1 MIENHTP
8 KSAQKAAGFRGRTVY
23 FIWRNMPRALL
34 LFFCVLSV
42 VLFLAILEKKDA
54 IVAQNADTVTGER
67 PQVNVVLLPLT
78 ATEIRDSINLPGSL
92 EPWVELNL
100 KAKIR
105 GTVEQVMVSEG
116 ESVTQGQILCRLES
130 ADYRIILDRAKSAY
144 DLALT
149 NYQREKSLYA
159 RKVVPMA
166 QMEAR
171 ETAMQAAKADL
182 ENAELNYSRCN
193 IKSPMDGVIQ
203 SLNVKVGLL
212 LNSGDPVGQILEIDK
227 LKAVVGIPESD
238 IKAVS
243 LLDTVDIT
251 IQALDNRI
259 LKGKKH
265 FLSPA
270 PETFARLYRLELL
283 IENPDGDILPGMF
296 FRADVVKRKVPDAIA
311 VPFYSVI
318 SRNDESF
325 VFVEKDGMALKINV
339 SLGIMEKWMVQVTKG
354 LSPGDKLVVEG
365 HRDLENHQKIN
376 VVKVMSGAG
385 DFSL

>member
-1 MIENHTP
+1 MIENHPP

-23 FIWRNMPRALL
+23 FIWRNMPRVLL
-34 LFFCVLSV
+34 LFFCVLTV

-116 ESVTQGQILCRLES
+116 DTVKEGQILCRLES

-144 DLALT
+144 DLALM
-149 NYQREKSLYA
+149 NYKREKSLYA

-212 LNSGDPVGQILEIDK
+212 LSSGDPVGQILEIDK

-283 IENPDGDILPGMF
+283 IENPDGEILPGMF

>member
-34 LFFCVLSV
+34 LFFCVLTV

-193 IKSPMDGVIQ
+193 IKSPMGGVIQ

>member
-1 MIENHTP
+1 
-8 KSAQKAAGFRGRTVY
+8 
-23 FIWRNMPRALL
+23 MPRALL
-34 LFFCVLSV
+34 LFFCVLTV

-193 IKSPMDGVIQ
+193 IKSPMGGVIQ

-212 LNSGDPVGQILEIDK
+212 LSSGDPVGQILEIDK

>member
-1 MIENHTP
+1 MIENHPP

-23 FIWRNMPRALL
+23 FIWRNMPRVLL
-34 LFFCVLSV
+34 LFFCVLTV

-116 ESVTQGQILCRLES
+116 DTVKEGQILCRLES

-144 DLALT
+144 DLALM
-149 NYQREKSLYA
+149 NYKREKSLYA

-212 LNSGDPVGQILEIDK
+212 LSSGDPVGQILEIDK

-283 IENPDGDILPGMF
+283 IENPDGEILPGMF

-339 SLGIMEKWMVQVTKG
+339 SLGIMEKWMVQVTEG

-376 VVKVMSGAG
+376 VVKVMTDAG

>member
-8 KSAQKAAGFRGRTVY
+8 KSAQKASGFRGRTVY

-34 LFFCVLSV
+34 LFFCVLTV

-193 IKSPMDGVIQ
+193 IKSPMGGVIQ

-212 LNSGDPVGQILEIDK
+212 LSSGDPVGQILEIDK